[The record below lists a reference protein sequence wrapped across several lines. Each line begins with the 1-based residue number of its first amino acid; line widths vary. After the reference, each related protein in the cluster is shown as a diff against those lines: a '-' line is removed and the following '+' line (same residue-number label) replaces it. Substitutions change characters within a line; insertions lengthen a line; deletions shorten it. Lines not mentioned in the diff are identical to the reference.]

1 MLFNDIILNIDFGPY
16 QKRLV
21 FFLAVNVVMHGLQT
35 MSTVFTMADK
45 RHRCKISPEF
55 FEINNVSMYDYGTGF
70 DTSYINIGKVNATK
84 VIVGECKVTLVH
96 KENNKTR
103 DIDCT
108 SWIYEDSPETI
119 ISKFDLVCSRTHM
132 KSHAKMAYL
141 GGFLLA
147 SCTCGIGG
155 DLFVAGY
162 STMAY
167 FNIALIIGLE
177 LVGPRK
183 RIYVNSLLMFA
194 FCVGE
199 VALCGVAY
207 LAKDWKTIQIVISVP
222 ALISVITMIIT
233 PESPRWLL
241 SKGKEKEVLKILE
254 KISKSNKRTLPQ
266 ISLEVEKFQSGT
278 SLSSLSLI
286 FRSKTLLLRLVI
298 LTFGW
303 YVHMNIIPCAV
314 NSCSNFNILVDN
326 DKQKNTKR
334 IHSEKLTSDFIHI
347 AMSDMCVITMSYYG
361 ISYDVGNIDGNVYL
375 NFLLSVIAEALG
387 YAACLVLSEK
397 LGRKYVHAGGL
408 IIAGIYI
415 KFEKISVP
423 VCRLKVTSFTLG
435 WMTIILSMIGKMCV
449 SATFGNVFLY
459 TTELFPTG
467 VRSCAL
473 GTTNIGA
480 RIGGMVSPYIVDIG
494 GLIDTDFGTSLPFI
508 IFGVLAGTTGVL
520 SLWIPETVNTNLPDN
535 ISDAIKLQR
544 GKMRQ
549 DRIDIAI
556 DGTAER
562 MIHN

>member
-1 MLFNDIILNIDFGPY
+1 MLFNDIILNIGDFGPY

-70 DTSYINIGKVNATK
+70 DTSYIDIGKVNATN
-84 VIVGECKVTLVH
+84 VIVGECKITLVH

-155 DLFVAGY
+155 DLFGRKPVLLFTVILTILSYVSLAWSPNILSFAIIRFVAGY

-266 ISLEVEKFQSGT
+266 VSLEVEKFQSGKI
-278 SLSSLSLI
+278 LSSLSLI

-303 YVHMNIIPCAV
+303 YVHMNIIPCA
-314 NSCSNFNILVDN
+314 
-326 DKQKNTKR
+326 
-334 IHSEKLTSDFIHI
+334 
-347 AMSDMCVITMSYYG
+347 
-361 ISYDVGNIDGNVYL
+361 GN
-375 NFLLSVIAEALG
+375 
-387 YAACLVLSEK
+387 
-397 LGRKYVHAGGL
+397 L
-408 IIAGIYI
+408 IY
-415 KFEKISVP
+415 F
-423 VCRLKVTSFTLG
+423 
-435 WMTIILSMIGKMCV
+435 
-449 SATFGNVFLY
+449 
-459 TTELFPTG
+459 
-467 VRSCAL
+467 
-473 GTTNIGA
+473 
-480 RIGGMVSPYIVDIG
+480 
-494 GLIDTDFGTSLPFI
+494 
-508 IFGVLAGTTGVL
+508 
-520 SLWIPETVNTNLPDN
+520 
-535 ISDAIKLQR
+535 
-544 GKMRQ
+544 
-549 DRIDIAI
+549 
-556 DGTAER
+556 
-562 MIHN
+562 